1 VGLGLLAVAAAAVFG
16 VIESAGDLGDEAIIA
31 EAFGTHDRILV
42 IGAEAVGRYVP
53 RGADVVAADDAPEA
67 IASAL
72 AGTDPSVL
80 VEALRAELFE
90 AVLVDSRPGDAGEF
104 APASVRAALVGYPHV
119 PGLTAVA
126 LVPGVVVYELD
137 DVEDLTPAHA
147 EALAHVARRVLAGD
161 RPPRIASFPEPLRR
175 VRNVEIMVL
184 LREGSRARLWRSARG
199 SSLARAL
206 ITAAVVA
213 RQRWAERSQAMGG
226 DLDEHLPRFA
236 VEVVR
241 LSEDGTLGSRSEA
254 FVERAFTADHGV
266 AFERRGTWHYQLP
279 SARSDE
285 PGAVMEAYR
294 ALFADNGLQPEALE
308 REDLRAYRLVATPL
322 AVSAP
327 SPGPGAPDDG
337 AAGSAGSS
345 PLPSLP
351 SLPSAPSG
359 GSGPSEPSEP
369 SGDGV

>member
-1 VGLGLLAVAAAAVFG
+1 MGLGLLAVAAAVVVV

-31 EAFGTHDRILV
+31 EAFGAHDRILV
-42 IGAEAVGRYVP
+42 VGAEGVGRYAP
-53 RGADVVAADDAPEA
+53 RGADVVTADHAPEA

-72 AGTDPSVL
+72 SGADPSAFVA
-80 VEALRAELFE
+80 ALRAEGIE

-104 APASVRAALVGYPHV
+104 APSSVRAGLVGYPHV

-126 LVPGVVVYELD
+126 LVPGVVVYEID
-137 DVEDLTPAHA
+137 DVEALVPAHA

-206 ITAAVVA
+206 TTAAVVA

-226 DLDEHLPRFA
+226 DLDELLPRFA
-236 VEVVR
+236 VEVVL

-254 FVERAFTADHGV
+254 FVERAFSAEHGV

-279 SARSDE
+279 SARPDE

-294 ALFADNGLQPEALE
+294 ALFSDNGLQPEALD
-308 REDLRAYRLVATPL
+308 REDLRPYRLVATPL

-327 SPGPGAPDDG
+327 SPGTAEPDDG

-345 PLPSLP
+345 PLPSSP
-351 SLPSAPSG
+351 SLPSGA
-359 GSGPSEPSEP
+359 SEPSDE
-369 SGDGV
+369 GA